1 MQVDH
6 DYKLHAEIRY
16 ETLSCFGMTSAVGN
30 TYQELLIDI
39 KSRLDYYKGRD
50 PEILNVYYD
59 PNGEK
64 IDITQKI
71 LTMIGRK

>member
-39 KSRLDYYKGRD
+39 KSRLDYYKDRD

-71 LTMIGRK
+71 LTMIRRK